1 MIFKINIARSGL
13 YSATVSVDERPIE
26 KCDYNEGCSYYSV
39 DLDEGYHRVE
49 IAIRR
54 IVKGKGEGPL
64 TGGLNIVTGNIRDV
78 LEDSKMVKY
87 CYDVKVEENK
97 DILYVNYDGK
107 LLSSMSK
114 AEILHITE
122 YSRYEPEDYMGI
134 IKFGLF
140 FMIPLIFLVSAF
152 CLFNGLSRLNAGE
165 RLFEPI
171 VLLIACGLM
180 AILGGVYLI
189 KILMLKSILKKFT
202 KSEDYYDKL

>member
-122 YSRYEPEDYMGI
+122 YSRYEPEDYRGI

>member
-13 YSATVSVDERPIE
+13 YSATVSVDEGPIE

-87 CYDVKVEENK
+87 CYDIKVEENK

-122 YSRYEPEDYMGI
+122 YSRYEPEDYRGI

-171 VLLIACGLM
+171 VLLIACGFM

>member
-26 KCDYNEGCSYYSV
+26 KFDYNEGCSYYSV

-54 IVKGKGEGPL
+54 IVKRKGEGPL
-64 TGGLNIVTGNIRDV
+64 TGGLNIVTGNIRTV

-97 DILYVNYDGK
+97 DILYVSYDGK

-122 YSRYEPEDYMGI
+122 YSRYEPEDYRGI

-140 FMIPLIFLVSAF
+140 FMIPLVFLVSAF
-152 CLFNGLSRLNAGE
+152 CLFNGLSRLSAGE
-165 RLFEPI
+165 GLFEPI
-171 VLLIACGLM
+171 VMLAVSGLM
-180 AILGGVYLI
+180 AILGAAYLI

>member
-64 TGGLNIVTGNIRDV
+64 TGGLNIVTGNIRTV

-97 DILYVNYDGK
+97 DILYVSYDGK

-122 YSRYEPEDYMGI
+122 YSRYEPEDYRGI
-134 IKFGLF
+134 IKFGLL

-152 CLFNGLSRLNAGE
+152 CLFNGLSRLNTGE